1 MKFTDK
7 LAAAIRA
14 NDSLLCVGLDPDI
27 QRFPDALQGK
37 SDAIFTFCKAII
49 DATAATACAF
59 KPQIAYFAALA
70 AEDQLQAI
78 CDYLKTQYP
87 QIPIV
92 LDAKRGDIGNTASA
106 YAQSAFGHFNAD
118 AITLN
123 PYMGGDTLEPFLRHA
138 DRGGFLLCRT
148 SNPGSRD
155 IQELILADG
164 RPLYLA
170 IAELA
175 ANHWNTNQNV
185 GLVVGATQPDALK
198 AVRTICPE
206 LPFLLPGIGAQGGD
220 LVQALNA
227 GLDARRSGL
236 LINVSRSVMYASSG
250 TDYAQAARIE
260 AIRTRDAINA
270 VRHSA

>member
-1 MKFTDK
+1 MSFNQR
-7 LAAAIRA
+7 LQAAVAQQ
-14 NDSLLCVGLDPDI
+14 NSLLCIGLDPDVTKLPSLV
-27 QRFPDALQGK
+27 RDNADAVY
-37 SDAIFTFCKAII
+37 TFCHEII
-49 DATAATACAF
+49 AATHDVAVAYKPNIAF
-59 KPQIAYFAALA
+59 FEAMGVAGIETLTR
-70 AEDQLQAI
+70 LMSLTRHNI
-78 CDYLKTQYP
+78 W
-87 QIPIV
+87 I

-106 YAQSAFGHFNAD
+106 YAQSAFDHFNAD

-170 IAELA
+170 VAELA

-185 GLVVGATQPDALK
+185 GLVVGATQPEALK

-220 LVQALNA
+220 LVQALHA

-236 LINVSRSVMYASSG
+236 LINVSRSVMYASS
-250 TDYAQAARIE
+250 DSNYAQAARAE

-270 VRHSA
+270 VRHAS

>member
-1 MKFTDK
+1 MSFNQRLQT
-7 LAAAIRA
+7 AIEQQ
-14 NDSLLCVGLDPDI
+14 NSLLCIGLDPDVTKLPASL
-27 QRFPDALQGK
+27 QHDTDAVY
-37 SDAIFTFCKAII
+37 TFCHEIL
-49 DATAATACAF
+49 AATHDVAVAYKPNIAF
-59 KPQIAYFAALA
+59 FESMGVAGIEILTRLM
-70 AEDQLQAI
+70 QLTRHNI
-78 CDYLKTQYP
+78 W
-87 QIPIV
+87 I

-106 YAQSAFGHFNAD
+106 YAKSAFEHYNAD

-155 IQELILADG
+155 LQELILADG
-164 RPLYLA
+164 RQLYIA
-170 IAELA
+170 VAELA
-175 ANHWNTNQNV
+175 AHHWNINQNV

-220 LVQALNA
+220 LVQALSA

-236 LINVSRSVMYASSG
+236 LINVSRSVMYASS
-250 TDYAQAARIE
+250 DINYAHAARTE

>member
-1 MKFTDK
+1 VSFNQR
-7 LAAAIRA
+7 LHAAIEQQ
-14 NDSLLCVGLDPDI
+14 NSLLCIGLDPDVTKLPASL
-27 QRFPDALQGK
+27 RDDA
-37 SDAIFTFCKAII
+37 DAVYTFCHEII
-49 DATAATACAF
+49 AATHDVAVAYKPNIAF
-59 KPQIAYFAALA
+59 FEAMGLVGIETLTRLM
-70 AEDQLQAI
+70 QLTRHNI
-78 CDYLKTQYP
+78 W
-87 QIPIV
+87 I

-106 YAQSAFGHFNAD
+106 YAQAAFTHFNAD

-155 IQELILADG
+155 LQELILADG

-170 IAELA
+170 VADLA
-175 ANHWNTNQNV
+175 ANQWNTNHNV
-185 GLVVGATQPDALK
+185 GLVVGATQPDALN

-236 LINVSRSVMYASSG
+236 LINVSRSVMYASS
-250 TDYAQAARIE
+250 DANYAHAARAE
-260 AIRTRDAINA
+260 AIRTRDAIND
-270 VRHSA
+270 VRYSA